1 MNPKKTN
8 ILIFVFIA
16 ILSLFFSFDL
26 FSQDFSLGR
35 INGNFQLEAQT
46 YAKDSLIGAQD
57 VPEKLLS
64 RGFLYL
70 NYSLGNFSANIR
82 YEYYLNPIL
91 GIDPRYEGTGFGH
104 RSLNYNTDLIDVT
117 AGNFYEQFGSGI
129 ILRAYEE
136 RALGFD
142 NAIDGARFKIRPVDG
157 IEFTGLIGKQRFF
170 WGLSDGILRAGD
182 INLQIDKLFGNFL
195 SNGLS
200 FSLGGSV
207 VSRFQRDQES
217 FYFLPENVLAFST
230 RTNLSGESFNL
241 EGEFAYKF
249 NDPNATNKFT
259 YNPGTALILST
270 SYFSEG
276 IGINLDFHRI
286 DNMDF
291 RTDREA
297 KGNNLNVNYLP
308 SYSKQHI
315 QRLATLYPFATKPN
329 GEIGVQ
335 ADFTFTVPQNTFL
348 GGEFG
353 TTFSLNYSRIHS
365 LDTSHIDE
373 FKYNSPFFGIGKRLF
388 FQDINLEII
397 KRWSKSLESNIAFI
411 YINYDKDVMENEGAP
426 KYGTVNSFMTFLDFI
441 YKFSANHS
449 LRLELQHL
457 FAKQDSA
464 VKDPDNVNGNWVF
477 FMAEYTIA
485 PNWFFSFVD
494 EVNYGNHYDYLRLH
508 YLTAS
513 IAYITGPT
521 RLSLSYG
528 RQRGGIICVGGV
540 CRPVPAANGFSLSVT
555 SSF

>member
-1 MNPKKTN
+1 MTKYIPLFLFLLIPCFN
-8 ILIFVFIA
+8 IK
-16 ILSLFFSFDL
+16 
-26 FSQDFSLGR
+26 SQDYSAGK
-35 INGNFQLEAQT
+35 INGNIQIEAQT
-46 YAKDSLIGAQD
+46 YAKDTLIGAQE
-57 VPEKLLS
+57 VAERLLS

-70 NYSLGNFSANIR
+70 NYSLGNFTANIR

-104 RSLNYNTDLIDVT
+104 RSLNYNTDFIDIS
-117 AGNFYEQFGSGI
+117 AGHFYEQFGNGI

-142 NAIDGARFKIRPVDG
+142 NAIDGARFKVRP
-157 IEFTGLIGKQRFF
+157 IEGMEITGLIGKQRFF

-182 INLQIDKLFGNFL
+182 INLHINRLIEGLISEDL
-195 SNGLS
+195 SL
-200 FSLGGSV
+200 SLGGSV

-217 FYFLPENVLAFST
+217 FYFLPENVLVYAT
-230 RTNLSGESFNL
+230 RANLSSESFSID
-241 EGEFAYKF
+241 GEFAYKF

-270 SYFSEG
+270 SFFKDG
-276 IGINLDFHRI
+276 IGINLDIHRT

-329 GEIGVQ
+329 GEVGIQ
-335 ADFTFTVPQNTFL
+335 ADLTYTFPKNTIL
-348 GGEFG
+348 GGDYG
-353 TTFSLNYSRIHS
+353 TTLSMNYSRIHS
-365 LDTSHIDE
+365 LDTTHIDE
-373 FKYNSPFFGIGKRLF
+373 FRYKSPFFKIGKRLF
-388 FQDINLEII
+388 FQDINMEII
-397 KRWSKSLESNIAFI
+397 KRWSKTFESNISLI

-426 KYGTVNSFMTFLDFI
+426 KYGTVNSFMTMFDFI
-441 YKFSANHS
+441 YKFSAKHS
-449 LRLELQHL
+449 LRIEFQHL

-464 VKDPDNVNGNWVF
+464 VKDPDNVNGNWAF

-494 EVNYGNHYDYLRLH
+494 EINYGNHYDYLRLH

-513 IAYITGPT
+513 VAYITGPT
-521 RLSLSYG
+521 RVSLSYG

>member
-1 MNPKKTN
+1 MNPKKTKSN
-8 ILIFVFIA
+8 SLFLILI
-16 ILSLFFSFDL
+16 LSFFLNSNLFG
-26 FSQDFSLGR
+26 QEISLGR
-35 INGNFQLEAQT
+35 MNGNFQLEAQT
-46 YAKDSLIGAQD
+46 YAKDSLIGAQE
-57 VPEKLLS
+57 VSEKLLS

-70 NYSLGNFSANIR
+70 NYTLGNFSANIR

-104 RSLNYNTDLIDVT
+104 RSLNYSTDFIDVT

-142 NAIDGARFKIRPVDG
+142 NAIDGARFKIRPLDG

-182 INLQIDKLFGNFL
+182 INLQMDRLFGNFL
-195 SNGLS
+195 GEGLS

-217 FYFLPENVLAFST
+217 FYYLPENVLAFAT
-230 RTNLSGESFNL
+230 RANLSGESFNV

-270 SYFSEG
+270 TYFTEG
-276 IGINLDFHRI
+276 IGISFDFHRV

-315 QRLATLYPFATKPN
+315 HRLATLYPFATKPN
-329 GEIGVQ
+329 GEIGIQ
-335 ADFTFTVPQNTFL
+335 ADFTFTVPKNTFL
-348 GGEFG
+348 GGEHG
-353 TTFSLNYSRIHS
+353 TTFTLNYSRIHS
-365 LDTSHIDE
+365 LDTTHIDE

-397 KRWSKSLESNIAFI
+397 KRWSKSFESNISLI

-426 KYGTVNSFMTFLDFI
+426 KYGTVNSFMTFFDFI
-441 YKFSANHS
+441 YKFSAKQS
-449 LRLELQHL
+449 LRIELQHL

-464 VKDPDNVNGNWVF
+464 VKDPDNVNGNWAF

-485 PNWFFSFVD
+485 PNWFFSFID
-494 EVNYGNHYDYLRLH
+494 EINYGNHYDYLRLH

-521 RLSLSYG
+521 RISLSYG